1 MSAYIAHVSP
11 TKKKWGQ
18 ARPRER
24 MIPIGC
30 SIPPRIR
37 AGRGRRKWVA
47 VLDTNLP
54 DPATATCNGAEAVCT
69 VLNTEPSGRDVVAAV
84 GSRARRLVPAVGVFD
99 RVKKELCAVIS
110 INGIEK
116 STYDTDGVPGKH

>member
-1 MSAYIAHVSP
+1 MWHDVSIYCARQP
-11 TKKKWGQ
+11 NKKKVGSSKTS
-18 ARPRER
+18 REDDTDWVLH
-24 MIPIGC
+24 
-30 SIPPRIR
+30 PPRIR

-47 VLDTNLP
+47 ALDTNLP

-116 STYDTDGVPGKH
+116 STYNTDG